1 MSIASLLPPST
12 QPRSVS
18 RTVDA
23 ASSAC
28 TIHAAGL
35 ASVSRRIVSWR
46 VRPTGHEP
54 WAIALAIS
62 VILLAIMYG
71 LAFWRESHN
80 EAVRQNKIQFEAML
94 LRTGPLTRP

>member
-12 QPRSVS
+12 LRSVS

-35 ASVSRRIVSWR
+35 ASVSRRIASWR
-46 VRPTGHEP
+46 VRPTGHKP

-62 VILLAIMYG
+62 VILLAVMYG
-71 LAFWRESHN
+71 LAFWRESQN
-80 EAVRQNKIQFEAML
+80 EAVRQNKIQFETML